1 MIPLL
6 FLAEHLQKIPY
17 LLSLFLPVAIFFT
30 FGLWLARRKYQSD
43 HKRLNRA
50 VEENDHLAADITR
63 ALAPEKDVSKSL
75 FGRLEMQ
82 RDHWAAEIKRAQ
94 DDLFTE
100 RCRTRDLR
108 NQLDQQQGT
117 SLPVPDPDK
126 DRQIQALVDS
136 NNSLEQEIKG
146 LTSSREEILNQLE
159 TLRLAA
165 DRSTQ
170 QYQEHLSGLEAEL
183 ETLRKENSSP
193 VQTSLPLSDT
203 PPSLQDTFSPSPPL
217 RLTTSSSSKGSVK
230 SSKPNSTTSESTGSS
245 KSPSGTKLN
254 KPPLPKSYPSP
265 IASKKTA
272 GPSKQPLFTK
282 NITASPDLPFLK
294 IKKAA
299 PRTTGRLSLWGS
311 VANRM
316 LKSVGPVTQKLL
328 SKFRSSEAKN
338 TISHNE

>member
-203 PPSLQDTFSPSPPL
+203 PPSLQDLGYLFSEPPAEADDL
-217 RLTTSSSSKGSVK
+217 KLIKGLGKVL
-230 SSKPNSTTSESTGSS
+230 E
-245 KSPSGTKLN
+245 TKLN
-254 KPPLPKSYPSP
+254 NIGVYRFEQISQWDE
-265 IASKKTA
+265 AQQAAFAKKLSI
-272 GPSKQPLFTK
+272 P
-282 NITASPDLPFLK
+282 NRLK
-294 IKKAA
+294 KDRWSEQAA
-299 PRTTGRLSLWGS
+299 ALHQEHHG
-311 VANRM
+311 
-316 LKSVGPVTQKLL
+316 VT
-328 SKFRSSEAKN
+328 
-338 TISHNE
+338 